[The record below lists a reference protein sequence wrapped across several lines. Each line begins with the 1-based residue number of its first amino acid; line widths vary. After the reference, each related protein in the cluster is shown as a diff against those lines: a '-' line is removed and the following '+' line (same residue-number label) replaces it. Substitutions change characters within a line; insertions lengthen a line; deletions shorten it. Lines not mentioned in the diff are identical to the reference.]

1 MRRVFGPIVTTG
13 VSLMAAG
20 VVVANPI
27 AAPHSDVRISSI
39 QLSGSTDA
47 TGGML
52 DEAFLNAIAPA
63 PPESTNPF
71 SVLKSLVSALAADAT
86 YLGKNAI
93 VDAFVAGVTA
103 VSEPELTAASVPYVA
118 TPGDAVGLAD
128 LVAPTGTDLAS
139 VFDPFVSVPTNLA
152 DPAPFITQSLA
163 PAVEQFVS
171 SLASDAGYVGG
182 QLVAAAFAAGA
193 VVAKE
198 PAMIVDTLRALVS
211 GDFNTAIQR
220 VVQVITA
227 PLGPT
232 TMIVDAFV
240 NVFERSLSPVPVA
253 DTTPAGETV
262 SAGAP
267 SAAPVA
273 ATVSQAP
280 VRSVR
285 SGPAQPG
292 QLKVA
297 ALPSSFVAMPNP
309 VAAAVPDLR
318 DALPTATEPT
328 IATATE
334 ATGPSAETATPTTP
348 ATRVVPVRKPVRDA
362 VKAAA
367 DQAGGVARG
376 VADTVGKIAGRSH
389 AGLGGSGSAAN

>member
-13 VSLMAAG
+13 VALMAAG

-27 AAPHSDVRISSI
+27 AAPHSDVRIPSI

-86 YLGKNAI
+86 SLGKNAI

-103 VSEPELTAASVPYVA
+103 VSEPELTAASVPYIA

-139 VFDPFVSVPTNLA
+139 VLSIPTNLP
-152 DPAPFITQSLA
+152 DPTPFITQSLA

-171 SLASDAGYVGG
+171 TLASDAGYVGG

-211 GDFNTAIQR
+211 GDFSTAFQR
-220 VVQVITA
+220 VVQAITA

-240 NVFERSLSPVPVA
+240 NVFERGLTPVPVA
-253 DTTPAGETV
+253 DATPSVESVTAGST
-262 SAGAP
+262 

-273 ATVSQAP
+273 ATVSPAP

-285 SGPAQPG
+285 SGPAQLG
-292 QLKVA
+292 QLKA
-297 ALPSSFVAMPNP
+297 APLPTSFVAMPNP
-309 VAAAVPDLR
+309 AAAVAADLA
-318 DALPTATEPT
+318 DALPAVTTVPDAV
-328 IATATE
+328 A
-334 ATGPSAETATPTTP
+334 PSVTP
-348 ATRVVPVRKPVRDA
+348 AAPVTRSAPVRKPARDV

-367 DQAGGVARG
+367 DQIGGVVRDQIGGVARG
-376 VADTVGKIAGRSH
+376 VADAVGKIGGRGH
-389 AGLGGSGSAAN
+389 AGQAGSGSPAN